1 MLAMPYGI
9 SWWQVT
15 LQFNLFGSFI
25 TWRFLPVLVCFM
37 YLLRSHWVEDS
48 FKPSYPLWSI
58 SYGIN
63 WWPLTPPPPF
73 WCLFANFE
81 TWNLC
86 ISLLWL
92 PYGIS
97 WWQVMAWILTIWVFF
112 VCLSGFFLLRKILL
126 LWIAVL

>member
-63 WWPLTPPPPF
+63 WWPLTPPPILVPICKFWNLKFMYLPF
-73 WCLFANFE
+73 VIALWDKLMAGDGMDFDYLGFFCLFV
-81 TWNLC
+81 W
-86 ISLLWL
+86 
-92 PYGIS
+92 
-97 WWQVMAWILTIWVFF
+97 
-112 VCLSGFFLLRKILL
+112 FFLLRKILL